1 MSETISRALRT
12 NRTIKERL
20 QMLTDTDEFRELIR
34 HYVKYG
40 KFGYYVIQESRAEV
54 TCHKTSIKIRMIPK
68 PFTHIYDV
76 AEIVMHPH
84 SEFDILM
91 SDRNPT
97 DDQHEIDL
105 FMQDL
110 KKILQ

>member
-54 TCHKTSIKIRMIPK
+54 TLHKTNMKIRMIPK
-68 PFTHIYDV
+68 PFTYIYDV
-76 AEIVMHPH
+76 AEIVIHPH
-84 SEFDILM
+84 CEFDIIVD
-91 SDRNPT
+91 DRNPV

-110 KKILQ
+110 EKILR